1 MWFII
6 VTLSKIHS
14 LIHES
19 EDKFIDKKNFLIC
32 KVCHWCASSLTGI
45 RTSTICPSCSSNEME
60 SMPISDYESYRLD
73 NDYIHGLVSE
83 CGFDFIGG
91 GLVR

>member
-1 MWFII
+1 
-6 VTLSKIHS
+6 
-14 LIHES
+14 
-19 EDKFIDKKNFLIC
+19 
-32 KVCHWCASSLTGI
+32 LTGI

-73 NDYIHGLVSE
+73 HDYIHGLVSE
-83 CGFDFIGG
+83 CGFDFNGG